1 LYFSLVFRERGDVWR
16 FMRSIGQ
23 AIEGRVFRKT
33 DAMKVKLLLRVIS
46 KTTGQWLDPKLDPT
60 LQIHFHSWYKN
71 ARKDE
76 LLLRVINKTTSMA
89 LDRC

>member
-1 LYFSLVFRERGDVWR
+1 LLQKILGSSEGGRFVAVYVCECGPSLYLLISLRFLSFSLVFRERGDVWR

-46 KTTGQWLDPKLDPT
+46 KTTG
-60 LQIHFHSWYKN
+60 
-71 ARKDE
+71 
-76 LLLRVINKTTSMA
+76 
-89 LDRC
+89 